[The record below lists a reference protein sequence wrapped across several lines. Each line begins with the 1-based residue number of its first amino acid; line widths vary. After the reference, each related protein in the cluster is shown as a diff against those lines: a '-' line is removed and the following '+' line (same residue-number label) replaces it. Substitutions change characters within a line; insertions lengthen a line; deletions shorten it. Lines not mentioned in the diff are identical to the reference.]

1 MSSLIKKNNIE
12 TIVNKITEL
21 SKDDKSNLLNFIN
34 KISIDCLIS
43 TSYGVVDSEYTK
55 LKFYNTYNDID
66 ITNDIAT
73 VIIKHSLKNIFI
85 TLIFNTQNINLF
97 LYIIDST
104 IPIIYIDS
112 FDSKYK
118 YNKDTNTFIKF
129 E

>member
-1 MSSLIKKNNIE
+1 MSNLMKKNNIE
-12 TIVNKITEL
+12 AIVNKITEL

-34 KISIDCLIS
+34 KISIDCLFS
-43 TSYGVVDSEYTK
+43 TSYCKTDSEYTK

-66 ITNDIAT
+66 VTNDIAT
-73 VIIKHSLKNIFI
+73 GIIKHNLKKFFI
-85 TLIFNTQNINLF
+85 TLNYGSNNIGLF

-104 IPIIYIDS
+104 IPIIYIDG

>member
-43 TSYGVVDSEYTK
+43 TSYCVVDSEYTK

-97 LYIIDST
+97 LSIIDST